1 MPIDHLM
8 MPFMACLILMM
19 TATTTALAGHV
30 SLRPPETR
38 SSQSILKQSLQR
50 EGTITKINV
59 EERTLTIKSDD
70 GKETK
75 YAVAPA
81 AEVTKNDREVSFANL
96 VKSDFAVLHL
106 ASANSTVVTRIQA
119 IARQ

>member
-50 EGTITKINV
+50 
-59 EERTLTIKSDD
+59 
-70 GKETK
+70 
-75 YAVAPA
+75 
-81 AEVTKNDREVSFANL
+81 
-96 VKSDFAVLHL
+96 
-106 ASANSTVVTRIQA
+106 
-119 IARQ
+119 